1 MQPSSSPSSAH
12 FEWLATLVTAARS
25 SMGLFQSSASGG
37 AYVPDELV
45 EAKIALKDTV
55 VVFSKSY

>member
-1 MQPSSSPSSAH
+1 
-12 FEWLATLVTAARS
+12 
-25 SMGLFQSSASGG
+25 MGLFQSSASGG

>member
-1 MQPSSSPSSAH
+1 M
-12 FEWLATLVTAARS
+12 VTAARS